1 MLIDAFVLMTA
12 SKSEG
17 NTNCFIMKAFNQH
30 TRKYAKTT
38 IWYQGQRS
46 SVLSS
51 LRYDKILIIM

>member
-30 TRKYAKTT
+30 KYAKTT